1 MLVAIDIGNT
11 HTVVGLFNGREL
23 LYHWRIMSDLTRTE
37 DEIGAMLLYLFEQ
50 QGYSASQVDGVCI
63 SSVVPDI
70 TPIYQMMSKRYFQSS
85 PLIIHAG
92 LKLDLVLKYQEPNSI
107 GADRLCNAVA
117 GIEKYGVPLIIIDF
131 GTATTFDCITRNGE
145 YLGGMIAPG
154 IQAAFDSLHQKTAK
168 LPRVESRFPANIIG
182 RTTEESIQSGI
193 MRGSVHL
200 VEGLISEIKGELGS
214 ESRVIATGGL
224 AGKIAER
231 ASSINKVDYYLS
243 LEGIVSIYYK
253 NITGETIH

>member
-11 HTVVGLFNGREL
+11 HTVVGLFEGKEL

-50 QGYSASQVDGVCI
+50 QGYHVSRVDGVCI
-63 SSVVPDI
+63 SSVVPDLN
-70 TPIYQMMSKRYFQSS
+70 PIYQLMSKRYFKNK
-85 PLIIHAG
+85 PLIVHAG
-92 LKLDLVLKYQEPNSI
+92 LKLDLVLQYQEPKSI

-117 GIEKYGVPLIIIDF
+117 GIEKYGTPLIIIDF
-131 GTATTFDCITRNGE
+131 GTATTFDCISHKGE
-145 YLGGMIAPG
+145 YLGGIIAPG
-154 IQAAFDSLHQKTAK
+154 IQTSFDSLHQKTAK
-168 LPRVESRFPANIIG
+168 LPRVESRFPVNVIG

-200 VEGLISEIKGELGS
+200 VEGLIAEIKQELGS
-214 ESRVIATGGL
+214 ESKVVATGGL

-231 ASSINKVDYYLS
+231 TNSINKVDYYLS
-243 LEGIVSIYYK
+243 LEGIASIYYK
-253 NITGETIH
+253 NTIGETIH